1 MQINSSIQPLEAVS
15 GVQAPGIRP
24 VPVKVPAQ
32 QESTDNPDHHKQAKA
47 KKTAELQSIL
57 SQHNISMKF
66 SQNEQTNE
74 VVVQLVDERTGEA
87 IRQIPN
93 EVSLKLAAANIKLQG
108 WIFDET
114 A

>member
-1 MQINSSIQPLEAVS
+1 MQFNSSIQPLAAVS
-15 GVQAPGIRP
+15 GIQVPGIRP
-24 VPVKVPAQ
+24 VPVQVPAQ
-32 QESTDNPDHHKQAKA
+32 QESTDNPDHHKQAE
-47 KKTAELQSIL
+47 KTAELQSIL